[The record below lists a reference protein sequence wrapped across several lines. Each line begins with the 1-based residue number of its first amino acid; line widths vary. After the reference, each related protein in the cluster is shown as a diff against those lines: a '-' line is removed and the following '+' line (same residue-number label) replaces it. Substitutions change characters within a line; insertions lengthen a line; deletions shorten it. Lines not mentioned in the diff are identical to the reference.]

1 MILFASGRT
10 DIVAFYT
17 KWFINRYREG
27 YVDVRNPFYN
37 SLVSRI
43 YFEDVDL
50 LYFCTK
56 NPLPII
62 PYLKEF
68 DKPILFNVTITP
80 YKNDVEVNV
89 PNKSLIIE
97 GVKKIAEI
105 IGKENVYVRYDP
117 IFLSERYNLNYHIKA
132 FERLCSLLD
141 GVTNRIIISFIDD
154 YKNVRKNMNS
164 LKIIPFTKE
173 DYKEIGIN
181 FSRIASKYNIS
192 CQTCFEKEDLV
203 KYGFVKVD
211 CLSKKMAYTLTGKVY
226 RKGRMRKENL
236 CNCVEMVDIGFYNS
250 CKHLCKYCYANYD
263 EGKVLENFQN
273 HNVNSSLLIGE
284 LSDTDVIK
292 IRKK

>member
-1 MILFASGRT
+1 MS
-10 DIVAFYT
+10 
-17 KWFINRYREG
+17 
-27 YVDVRNPFYN
+27 
-37 SLVSRI
+37 
-43 YFEDVDL
+43 
-50 LYFCTK
+50 
-56 NPLPII
+56 
-62 PYLKEF
+62 
-68 DKPILFNVTITP
+68 
-80 YKNDVEVNV
+80 
-89 PNKSLIIE
+89 
-97 GVKKIAEI
+97 
-105 IGKENVYVRYDP
+105 
-117 IFLSERYNLNYHIKA
+117 
-132 FERLCSLLD
+132 
-141 GVTNRIIISFIDD
+141 
-154 YKNVRKNMNS
+154 S
-164 LKIIPFTKE
+164 LKIIPFTE
-173 DYKEIGIN
+173 NDYKEIGIN

-203 KYGFVKVD
+203 KYGFVKED